1 MTTLING
8 VPCETISV
16 HDRGLLYGD
25 GIFRT
30 LLLRAGKLQQWSR
43 HYSKLL
49 KDCAAIKLPCPSEAT
64 LRDDLAVLTAKVQDA
79 VVKVMITRGVATRG
93 YTPPSTPSI
102 TRILS
107 LSSIPS
113 FPESFASSGVHLHL
127 CQLRLSSQ
135 PYLAG
140 VKHLNRMEN
149 VLAASEWADPEIA
162 EGLLLDEAGNVI
174 EGVRSN
180 IFMIKNNEI
189 ITPDL
194 SHSGVAG
201 VQRERII
208 DLASKH
214 AMVCKIKNISLA
226 ELLQAD
232 EIFLTNSVIGL
243 WPVRKVAS
251 YDAMHHPLTELI
263 KEWLLNDPD

>member
-8 VPCETISV
+8 VPCETISI

-43 HYSKLL
+43 HYLKLL
-49 KDCAAIKLPCPSEAT
+49 QDCAAIKLPCPSEAI
-64 LRDDLAVLTAKVQDA
+64 LRDDLALLTEKAQDA
-79 VVKVMITRGVATRG
+79 VVKLTITRGAAARG
-93 YTPPSTPSI
+93 YTPPSTPNI
-102 TRILS
+102 TRILT
-107 LSSIPS
+107 LSPIPS
-113 FPESFASSGVHLHL
+113 FPDSFASTGVHLHL

-149 VLAASEWADPEIA
+149 VLAASEWNDPEIA
-162 EGLLLDEAGNVI
+162 EGLLLDETGNVI

-180 IFMIKNNEI
+180 IFMIKNKEI
-189 ITPDL
+189 FTPDL
-194 SHSGVAG
+194 SRSGVAG
-201 VQRERII
+201 VQRQRII

-214 AMVCKIKNISLA
+214 ATACTIKNISLA

-243 WPVRKVAS
+243 WPVRKLAS
-251 YDAMHHPLTELI
+251 YDAVHHLFTEVI
-263 KEWLLNDPD
+263 KDWLLNDPD